1 MHDSR
6 IRVLHVVHR
15 LDRGGVETWLVHLL
29 RQIDRSRFAFDFLV
43 HSAEPGEYDEEVRA
57 LGANIYPCT
66 SPLRTIGY
74 ARALGRIL
82 RGNGPYDVV
91 HGHVQ
96 HFNGIVMLVAAIRG
110 VPIRIAHSHLDT
122 GPLEARASAARRAY
136 LAAMRHAIDNLAT
149 VRLAA
154 SRSAGDSLF
163 LPEWEGQEKSGVM
176 YCGIDLTPFAEPLDS
191 GQIRR
196 ELGLPLDAFVVGN
209 VANFRP
215 QKNHEFL
222 IAIAAELVRRAPC
235 FRLLLVGDGSGRHR
249 IESLVTDRGLSDHVI
264 FAGSRSDVPR
274 LMRGGMD
281 AFTLP
286 SVAEGLGLVAIEAQT
301 AGLPMVLSDGVPPE
315 VQVVP
320 GLVRHLPLSAS
331 AAEWAEALLEMRAVR
346 CRQPEALAMV
356 AASPFNIAHGAAR
369 LEEIYADR

>member
-110 VPIRIAHSHLDT
+110 VPVRIAHSHLDT
-122 GPLEARASAARRAY
+122 GPLEARASAARRVY

-196 ELGLPLDAFVVGN
+196 ELGLPLDEFVVGN

-222 IAIAAELVRRAPC
+222 IEIAAELAGRTPC
-235 FRLLLVGDGSGRHR
+235 FRLLLVGDGSERQR
-249 IESLVTDRGLSDHVI
+249 IESLVADSGLTDQVI
-264 FAGSRSDVPR
+264 FAGARSDVPR
-274 LMRGGMD
+274 LMRGAMD
-281 AFTLP
+281 VFVLP
-286 SVAEGLGLVAIEAQT
+286 SLTEGLPLVGLEAQA
-301 AGLPMVLSDGVPPE
+301 AGRPAIFSDAVTNELDIVPE
-315 VQVVP
+315 I
-320 GLVRHLPLSAS
+320 VRHLPLSAS
-331 AAEWAEALLEMRAVR
+331 ASEWVHALLEMRAVR